1 MKVVITKIRYLEV
14 MRLYRNLEAEMAR
27 AGVTQFQLSKELEV
41 TPTTMSLKLNGK
53 SNLTLQE
60 CVKIKHFLGTDE
72 TIDYLF
78 ETEDGR

>member
-1 MKVVITKIRYLEV
+1 M
-14 MRLYRNLEAEMAR
+14 YRNLEAEMAR
-27 AGVTQFQLSKELEV
+27 ARITQFQLSKELDV

-72 TIDYLF
+72 SIDYLF

>member
-1 MKVVITKIRYLEV
+1 MKAVITKIRHLEV